1 MKRKAY
7 VGIRAAYYKLEG
19 ARAVLDHAH
28 APRTGFTRSQNVHPE
43 FSHFN
48 CGYYYHEASSCAEA
62 LELMLEKHKQVTGKK
77 VRSDCNV
84 LFEHVVWLSEHQ
96 YTQLERKYGHE
107 RVRDA
112 FLARLK
118 IYAESVRQEFGFE
131 PIGIDLHLNDEGHY
145 EGHDEGNCDQGSER
159 SLSNEIDVKENQ
171 FGQNGSRF
179 IPNVHAHLFY
189 FNYDFKKRVAPLRH
203 LMNSGKDE
211 KGRTNALNPNF
222 VRLQDL
228 VAEPFKDMGFERG
241 ESKLVTGREHE
252 TKEQFVLSKLKATQQ
267 ENDLLQQKCEVLARQ
282 LDLQRVER
290 AQLAEQIFEQK
301 NEAAS
306 WAAEIQKLK
315 DQFYHLQ
322 QLIKQRAI
330 AAVRQFAVRLNQ
342 LTSQNKPSR

>member
-1 MKRKAY
+1 MQKKAF
-7 VGIRAAYYKLEG
+7 VGIRAAFSKLDS

-28 APRTGFTRSQNVHPE
+28 APRTGFTRSQNVHQE
-43 FSHFN
+43 FSHLN
-48 CGYYYHEASSCAEA
+48 SGHYYHCASSCAEA

-84 LFEHVVWLSEHQ
+84 LFEHVVWLSEHR
-96 YTQLERKYGHE
+96 YTQFEQKYGHE
-107 RVRDA
+107 RVKEA

-118 IYAESVRQEFGFE
+118 VYAESVQREFGFE
-131 PIGIDLHLNDEGHY
+131 PLGIDLHLFDEGHY
-145 EGHDEGNCDQGSER
+145 ERNGG
-159 SLSNEIDVKENQ
+159 Q
-171 FGQNGSRF
+171 FVRN
-179 IPNVHAHLFY
+179 IHAHVQF

-267 ENDLLQQKCEVLARQ
+267 ENDVLQQKCEVLARQ
-282 LDLQRVER
+282 LDLQRAEQV
-290 AQLAEQIFEQK
+290 QLAELIVEQK
-301 NEAAS
+301 KESAS

-315 DQFYHLQ
+315 DQFHHLQ
-322 QLIKQRAI
+322 QLIKQRAV

-342 LTSQNKPSR
+342 FTSANKPTR